1 MWGRARAPDLPTI
14 LLAERHD
21 SLSEVLTRLLA
32 EEGFYVLAADTRHRF
47 LMQLRDATRIDI
59 VIADRGLR
67 GMPAWDIVQEA
78 TWRRPGVR
86 CVRLVESRAEALP
99 IYGIDPSA
107 ERILQTP
114 VTIVQLLMAIEALL
128 RHGEPAGAP

>member
-1 MWGRARAPDLPTI
+1 MWGRARAPELPTI
-14 LLAERHD
+14 LLAERDD
-21 SLSEVLTRLLA
+21 SLGAVLTRLLA

-47 LMQLRDATRIDI
+47 LTQLREAPRIDL

-107 ERILQTP
+107 ESILQTP
-114 VTIVQLLMAIEALL
+114 VTIIQLLVAIDGLL
-128 RHGEPAGAP
+128 RGGEPVGAP

>member
-14 LLAERHD
+14 LLAERDD
-21 SLSEVLTRLLA
+21 SLGEVLSRLLA
-32 EEGFYVLAADTRHRF
+32 EEGFHVLAAETRHRF
-47 LMQLRDATRIDI
+47 LTQLREARRIDV

-86 CVRLVESRAEALP
+86 CVRLVVSRAEALP

-114 VTIVQLLMAIEALL
+114 VTIIQLLVAIDGLL
-128 RHGEPAGAP
+128 RGREPAAAP

>member
-32 EEGFYVLAADTRHRF
+32 EEGFYVLSADTRHRF

-107 ERILQTP
+107 EVILQTP
-114 VTIVQLLMAIEALL
+114 VTIIQLLVAIEGLL
-128 RHGEPAGAP
+128 RRAEPAGAP

>member
-21 SLSEVLTRLLA
+21 SLREVLTRLLA
-32 EEGFYVLAADTRHRF
+32 EEGFYVLAADTRHTF
-47 LMQLRDATRIDI
+47 LTQLREAPRIDL

-78 TWRRPGVR
+78 AWRRPGIR
-86 CVRLVESRAEALP
+86 CVRLVDSRADALP

-107 ERILQTP
+107 ESILQTP
-114 VTIVQLLMAIEALL
+114 VTIIQLLVAIDGLL
-128 RHGEPAGAP
+128 RGGEPVGAP